1 MRSNALLRSVSRSFY
16 LSLRVLPAS
25 VRPTLSLAYLLA
37 RASDSIADAPSLPA
51 ETRSRLLRG
60 LPQAWNPTDP
70 GPLPETERSLL
81 AALPELLRELQNSPD
96 RDEILSVWTTI
107 LSGQTFDLQ
116 RFGAGS
122 VPLSLEEAARYT
134 GLVAGCVGE
143 FWTRICFR
151 HIPVYATARP
161 DEMCRLGYEFGCG
174 LQWVNILRDRHADA
188 ASGRCYV
195 TEENF
200 GAALRIARDQ
210 LDAGSRYASLVRPRR
225 IRIACRMPLEIG
237 RRTLDLV
244 ASDPQQ
250 PGLKVGRRF
259 VWFSLL
265 RTLCH

>member
-1 MRSNALLRSVSRSFY
+1 
-16 LSLRVLPAS
+16 
-25 VRPTLSLAYLLA
+25 
-37 RASDSIADAPSLPA
+37 
-51 ETRSRLLRG
+51 
-60 LPQAWNPTDP
+60 
-70 GPLPETERSLL
+70 
-81 AALPELLRELQNSPD
+81 
-96 RDEILSVWTTI
+96 
-107 LSGQTFDLQ
+107 
-116 RFGAGS
+116 
-122 VPLSLEEAARYT
+122 
-134 GLVAGCVGE
+134 
-143 FWTRICFR
+143 
-151 HIPVYATARP
+151 
-161 DEMCRLGYEFGCG
+161 MCRLGYEFGCG